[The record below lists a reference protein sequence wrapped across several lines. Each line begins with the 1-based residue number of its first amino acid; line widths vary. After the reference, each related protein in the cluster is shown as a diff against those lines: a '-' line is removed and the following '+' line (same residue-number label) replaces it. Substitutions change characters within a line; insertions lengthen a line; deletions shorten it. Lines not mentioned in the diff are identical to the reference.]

1 MRRAAAGLPGD
12 EARAEAGTR
21 ATLRPWDPHSACLSG
36 SQARAIGAVPLTL
49 FMVPVT
55 PPARSPP
62 AFPSGVQGSSPV
74 TGLKAQLWLEAAG
87 GLVPFYSQT
96 VEHGP
101 TGPPEPSR
109 QHAAPDAAASA
120 PGRRAEHWR
129 GSEEGSAPPGHTC
142 GPGEAGR
149 GKGPSQGGPGASIGC
164 AHCID
169 RRGRAGP
176 AAEGPSPGG
185 AGRPQPGRGP
195 SRQETEQVEGPDA
208 TTWRHLSPLGPPPQ
222 RPDPRGL

>member
-1 MRRAAAGLPGD
+1 M
-12 EARAEAGTR
+12 
-21 ATLRPWDPHSACLSG
+21 
-36 SQARAIGAVPLTL
+36 
-49 FMVPVT
+49 
-55 PPARSPP
+55 
-62 AFPSGVQGSSPV
+62 
-74 TGLKAQLWLEAAG
+74 
-87 GLVPFYSQT
+87 PFYSQA

-101 TGPPEPSR
+101 AGPPEPSR

-142 GPGEAGR
+142 GPGEAGW

-164 AHCID
+164 AHRID

-195 SRQETEQVEGPDA
+195 SRQETEQAEGPDA
-208 TTWRHLSPLGPPPQ
+208 TTWRHLSPLGPPPH
-222 RPDPRGL
+222 RPDPRGLRETGPECSPHRLPTTFGRLRHPSVPRAGAPAENTVAPPGRGVPGTEQ